1 MSWISSLRSLFE
13 REKLEKSLDD
23 ELNFHLSM
31 REQMNLEEGM
41 SPAEAHRNARLRF
54 GNPAYWRERVSEI
67 DLILLPQTIF
77 QDVRYGVRSLRHN
90 LGFATAAILA
100 LVLGIAVNTAVFTC
114 YKAVVAR
121 SLDARDPGSMVNL
134 GLVLHSGDFDPGFS
148 YPDYVTYRDHLHS
161 FTGLIAQGM
170 DRLTLSEAGETPM
183 RRDAG
188 ASTLLGRLGLIPMSA
203 SAAEFA
209 VTFFVSE
216 NYFSVLGVAP
226 LRGRSFDEMT
236 GSELSA
242 SPSVLISENYWQK
255 RFAGDPSI
263 LGKVVRLNGTAFT
276 VIGVT
281 PHDFTGTSTTTPDF
295 WLPLSL
301 EHLVHPEDN
310 LLRDRE
316 DQCCRMFARLAP
328 SVSIAQAQ
336 AEMTILTKRLRTMHD
351 PHSGLSKPST
361 VQIWPGSPFGRTLD
375 SGLKFAILLIMAA
388 VGMVL
393 VVACANVASLQL
405 PRAASRQNELR
416 IRLSLGASRRRI
428 VRQLLTESALL
439 ALVAGL
445 IALFF
450 TWALLKVLVTIA
462 AAAIPAEY
470 GSLVLHITPD
480 LEVFAYVFAI
490 SLIAGILFGLAP
502 ALESSRDALAS
513 SLKANPETSP
523 LRSRRLRNALIAT
536 QVAVSLVLMIAGS
549 MLIRSAVHALTLDTG
564 YKSKQVINLALE
576 FPEKPEYPVD
586 RKLMVVR
593 TLRTRLAALPGVVA
607 VSTGRPPDGGG
618 MRTAAVSLD
627 EVEPSEQNTKAFLYY
642 TYVQANYFQ
651 TLGIPL
657 LFGQIFESQTA
668 QPEPSVVLSESAA
681 NRLWPG
687 QNAIGRTIRMSTN
700 GQFHRKDEVL
710 PDGQSYRVIGIARD
724 VRGGQLDGS
733 DSQQIYLPLPE
744 GRLAEYPL
752 LIRIQSDPRIF
763 MNAIGSVIS
772 SVDPNLVASGSTLD
786 QMLRLGPQFVVSGL
800 AAVFASTI
808 GLLGLAL
815 ASMGI
820 YGTVSYIVVLRT
832 REVGI
837 RMALGAKK
845 GDVLKLML
853 RESTRPVTAGL
864 LVGVFLALG
873 VSYLLRGILYGLNSV
888 DGVSFGGVSLLF
900 LIISLFAAYLPSRR
914 AMRVD
919 PSVALRYE

>member
-1 MSWISSLRSLFE
+1 MPWMSRLRSLFE
-13 REKLEKSLDD
+13 RENLEKRLDE
-23 ELNFHLSM
+23 ELDFHLSM
-31 REQMNLEEGM
+31 REQMNVEEGM
-41 SPAEAHRNARLRF
+41 PPAEARRNARLRF
-54 GNPAYWRERVSEI
+54 GNPAIWRERMSEI
-67 DLILLPQTIF
+67 DLMVLPQTIF
-77 QDVRYGVRSLRHN
+77 QDIRYGARSLCHN
-90 LGFATAAILA
+90 FGFTTVAILA
-100 LVLGIAVNTAVFTC
+100 LALGIGVNTTVFTC

-170 DRLTLSEAGETPM
+170 DRLTLSEAGETPI

-188 ASTLLGRLGLIPMSA
+188 ASTLLGRLGLVPMSA

-226 LRGRSFDEMT
+226 LRGRSFDDIT

-255 RFAGDPSI
+255 RFAGDPAI

-301 EHLVHPEDN
+301 EPRVHPEDN

-316 DQCCRMFARLAP
+316 DQCCRLFARLAP
-328 SVSIAQAQ
+328 GVSIAQAQ
-336 AEMTILTKRLRTMHD
+336 AEMTILTNRLRTMHD
-351 PHSGLSKPST
+351 PHSELSKPST

-405 PRAASRQNELR
+405 ARAASRQNELR

-428 VRQLLTESALL
+428 IRQLLTESALL

-445 IALFF
+445 IALVF

-480 LEVFAYVFAI
+480 LEIFAYVFAI
-490 SLIAGILFGLAP
+490 SLIAGVLFGLAP
-502 ALESSRDALAS
+502 ALESSREALAS

-523 LRSRRLRNALIAT
+523 IRSRRLRDALIAT

-549 MLIRSAVHALTLDTG
+549 MLIRSAVHALTLNTG
-564 YKSKQVINLALE
+564 YASKQVVNLDLQ
-576 FPEKPEYPVD
+576 FPEKPKYPVD

-593 TLRTRLAALPGVVA
+593 AVRSRLAALPGIVA

-627 EVEPSEQNTKAFLYY
+627 GEEPSDQNTKAYLYY

-657 LFGQIFESQTA
+657 LFGQNFQSQTG
-668 QPEPSVVLSESAA
+668 QSESSVVLSESAA
-681 NRLWPG
+681 HRLWPG
-687 QNAIGRTIRMSTN
+687 QNVIGRTIRMSTN
-700 GQFHRKDEVL
+700 GQFHRKNEVL
-710 PDGQSYRVIGIARD
+710 PDGESYRVIGIARD

-744 GRLAEYPL
+744 DRLAEYPL
-752 LIRIQSDPRIF
+752 LIRVQSDPLIL
-763 MNAIGSVIS
+763 MNTIGSVVS
-772 SVDPNLVASGSTLD
+772 SVDPNLVATASTLD

-808 GLLGLAL
+808 GILGLAL

-820 YGTVSYIVVLRT
+820 FGTVSYIVVLRT

-853 RESTRPVTAGL
+853 RESTRPVIAGL
-864 LVGVFLALG
+864 LIGASLAVG
-873 VSYLLRGILYGLNSV
+873 VSYLLRGILYGLNPV
-888 DGVSFGGVSLLF
+888 DGVSFGAVSLLF
-900 LIISLFAAYLPSRR
+900 LTISLFAAYLPSRR
-914 AMRVD
+914 AMHVD
-919 PSVALRYE
+919 PMVALRYE

>member
-1 MSWISSLRSLFE
+1 MSWISRLRALIQ
-13 REKLEKSLDD
+13 RKRIEKSLDE
-23 ELNFHLSM
+23 ELDFHLSM
-31 REQMNLEEGM
+31 REQMNLEKGM
-41 SPAEAHRNARLRF
+41 SPAEARRDARLRF

-67 DLILLPQTIF
+67 DLMLLPQTIF
-77 QDVRYGVRSLRHN
+77 QDIKYGARSLRHSF
-90 LGFATAAILA
+90 GFTTVAILA
-100 LVLGIAVNTAVFTC
+100 LALGIGVNTTVFTC
-114 YKAVVAR
+114 YKAVVAS

-134 GLVLHSGDFDPGFS
+134 GLVLHSGDFNPGFS
-148 YPDYVTYRDHLHS
+148 YPDYLTYRDHLHS

-170 DRLTLSEAGETPM
+170 DRLTLSEAGETPI

-188 ASTLLGRLGLIPMSA
+188 AGTLLGRLGLVPMSA

-226 LRGRSFDEMT
+226 LRGRSFDEIT
-236 GSELSA
+236 DSELSA

-276 VIGVT
+276 VVGVT

-301 EHLVHPEDN
+301 EPLVHPEDN

-316 DQCCRMFARLAP
+316 DPCCRLFARLAP

-351 PHSGLSKPST
+351 PHSELSKAST

-405 PRAASRQNELR
+405 ARAASRQNELR

-428 VRQLLTESALL
+428 IRQLLTESALL
-439 ALVAGL
+439 ASVAGL

-450 TWALLKVLVTIA
+450 TWALLKVLVTTA

-480 LEVFAYVFAI
+480 LEVFVYVSAI

-502 ALESSRDALAS
+502 ALESSRDGLAS

-523 LRSRRLRNALIAT
+523 IRSRRLRNALITT

-564 YKSKQVINLALE
+564 YESKQVINLDLQ
-576 FPEKPEYPVD
+576 FPEKYPVD
-586 RKLMVVR
+586 RKLVVVR
-593 TLRTRLAALPGVVA
+593 ALRTRLAALPGVVA
-607 VSTGRPPDGGG
+607 VSAGRPPDGGG

-627 EVEPSEQNTKAFLYY
+627 GEEPSEQNTKAFLYY

-657 LFGQIFESQTA
+657 LFGQNFQSQTG

-687 QNAIGRTIRMSTN
+687 QNAIGLTIRMSTN
-700 GQFHRKDEVL
+700 GQFHRKNEVL

-744 GRLAEYPL
+744 DRLAEYPL
-752 LIRIQSDPRIF
+752 LIRIQSDPLIF
-763 MNAIGSVIS
+763 MKSIGSVIS
-772 SVDPNLVASGSTLD
+772 SVDPNLVATASTLD

-808 GLLGLAL
+808 GLLGLTL

-837 RMALGAKK
+837 RMALGAKR

-853 RESTRPVTAGL
+853 HESTRPVVAGL
-864 LVGVFLALG
+864 LIGASLAVG
-873 VSYLLRGILYGLNSV
+873 VSYLLRGILYGLHPV
-888 DGVSFGGVSLLF
+888 DSVSFGGVSLLF
-900 LIISLFAAYLPSRR
+900 LTISLFAAYLPSRR
-914 AMRVD
+914 ATRVD
-919 PSVALRYE
+919 PMVALRYE